1 MGQKARKKLRINCNI
16 FPLQILYNFYASLF
30 AKPPCLCDRPIR
42 LESEMRPA
50 TDDTRVYTFENDEYK
65 LFRITKVDRNIVSV
79 RAIQT
84 EIWEPLYQVPSFGN
98 VGIFKI
104 KGEDQEVEEIAIS
117 DIKGKVII
125 VENHYAITIPKIILD
140 EAI

>member
-1 MGQKARKKLRINCNI
+1 
-16 FPLQILYNFYASLF
+16 
-30 AKPPCLCDRPIR
+30 
-42 LESEMRPA
+42 MRPA

-125 VENHYAITIPKIILD
+125 VDSHYAITIPKIVLD